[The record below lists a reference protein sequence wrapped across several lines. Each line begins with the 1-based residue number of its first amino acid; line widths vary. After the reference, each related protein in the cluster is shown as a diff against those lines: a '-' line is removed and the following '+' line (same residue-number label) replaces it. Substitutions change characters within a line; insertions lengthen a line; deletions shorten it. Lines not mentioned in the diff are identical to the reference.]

1 MIKENKEMKL
11 SYLIRELVWTSTL
24 NYDNL
29 LQNQDIMKNKAWV
42 LLNWD
47 IDIEEIPKYQKTYT
61 FSTEVYGFYKFY
73 AMRDFSILDGEKE
86 IIKAKSL
93 WTMIDL
99 ETRSITRIPEEVK
112 ESSLELTRKD
122 LKLYQFKLPE
132 LDIDEVN
139 DILINNDCID
149 LNSHVSNAVYLQW
162 LENSLT
168 YEEYIFNKV
177 KNIKIIYKKE
187 IKKDEEVIYRKIRKE
202 NFYYFDIINKFN
214 KEIKASIVLELEEC

>member
-1 MIKENKEMKL
+1 MKL

-24 NYDNL
+24 NYENL
-29 LQNQDIMKNKAWV
+29 LHTKDIMKNKAWV

-47 IDIEEIPKYQKTYT
+47 IDIKEIPKYKKTYT

-73 AMRDFSILDGEKE
+73 AMRDFSILDGKKE

-99 ETRSITRIPEEVK
+99 DTRSITRIPEEVK

-168 YEEYIFNKV
+168 YEEYISNKV

-187 IKKDEEVIYRKIRKE
+187 IKKDEEVIYRKIRKDS
-202 NFYYFDIINKFN
+202 FYYFDIINKFN
-214 KEIKASIVLELEEC
+214 KEVKASIVLELEKY

>member
-73 AMRDFSILDGEKE
+73 AMRDFSILDGGKE

-99 ETRSITRIPEEVK
+99 DTRSITRIPEEVK

-122 LKLYQFKLPE
+122 LKSYQFNLPKLDTE
-132 LDIDEVN
+132 EIN
-139 DILINNDCID
+139 DIVINNDCID

-162 LENSLT
+162 LENSLK
-168 YEEYIFNKV
+168 YEEYISNMV

-187 IKKDEEVIYRKIRKE
+187 IKKDEEIAYRKIEKDRS
-202 NFYYFDIINKFN
+202 YYFDIINISSG
-214 KEIKASIVLELEEC
+214 ELKASMILEKY